1 MKLLYYTPTA
11 TLIPYP
17 RADDL
22 PVVGLDADYQVLDLI
37 QETLP
42 EINTDT
48 QIINPTEVIDLTAG
62 TVTRDWQITARVLTE
77 WEIARDRRAAMAVAF
92 DALPLVVQAAFY
104 ASRMTAEAAMNRGRF
119 DIARAI
125 IDAVDVPVE
134 LEDAKTAIL
143 SNFP

>member
-22 PVVGLDADYQVLDLI
+22 PVVGLDADYQVLNLI
-37 QETLP
+37 QESQP

-62 TVTRDWQITARVLTE
+62 TVTRDWQITDRVLTE
-77 WEIARDRRAAMAVAF
+77 WEIARDRRAAMAAAF
-92 DALPLVVQAAFY
+92 DALSLTVQATFY
-104 ASRMTAEAAMNRGRF
+104 ASRTAAEAAMNRGRF

-125 IDAVDVPVE
+125 IEAVAVPAD
-134 LEDAKTAIL
+134 LEATKAAIL
-143 SNFP
+143 SYFP